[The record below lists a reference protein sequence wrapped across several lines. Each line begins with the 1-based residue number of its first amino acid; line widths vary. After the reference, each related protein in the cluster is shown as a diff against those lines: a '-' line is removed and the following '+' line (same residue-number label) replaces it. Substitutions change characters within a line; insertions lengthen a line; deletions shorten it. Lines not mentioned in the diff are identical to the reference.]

1 MSIKS
6 TTRKNSHLLQTM
18 DSFSA
23 CKHNHLSPK
32 GGEPRDRRNK
42 RRRRHEQN
50 KRGNQKSDVTEMV
63 KCVRA
68 GVERIQIAGK
78 RKGREE
84 RGGGRGRWK
93 RGGGVSWP
101 DVQLTGRIRGVT
113 VLMSD
118 LMTQHGLNNTSCSHK
133 EWRHTHMRTLAHTNI
148 HFSEIGIHS
157 FELTVCKRIHEKNAD

>member
-6 TTRKNSHLLQTM
+6 TTRKNSHLPQTM
-18 DSFSA
+18 NSFSA

-50 KRGNQKSDVTEMV
+50 KRVNKKKVMV

-93 RGGGVSWP
+93 RGGVSWP
-101 DVQLTGRIRGVT
+101 DVQLTGRIRRVT

-118 LMTQHGLNNTSCSHK
+118 LMTQHGLKNTSCSHK
-133 EWRHTHMRTLAHTNI
+133 ESRHTHMRTLAHTNI
-148 HFSEIGIHS
+148 HLSEIGIHS
-157 FELTVCKRIHEKNAD
+157 FELTVCKMIHENNAD